1 MTTPQDMVSDLQD
14 VPELVEA
21 QVAAGLD
28 RDDVFMQLF
37 NAWADRLA
45 KHTKMAPKGKIAVT
59 QAINSGPWTA
69 SQKKDLAGVLHF
81 TASSKTNSARRP
93 CQKVKHPENF
103 IRTSV
108 TAKLRSKLGRASK
121 LSLLATEMRNI
132 GIENADEPLLFRLV
146 QILAWAEDD
155 WGMTQDDILQYMDNL
170 QSYIKAVPRN
180 KELEY
185 IEHYPA
191 SAELL
196 TPKFQ
201 AIAFPDKNI
210 PVPVDLPELDN
221 ILAGNKMRG
230 RKASKNHPSIPKW
243 LEHVPEEHKSSVML
257 ALKKSSSSA
266 SISSLPDSPTPEKP
280 TPPSMSADAFRFTA
294 PPAIENAKMK
304 SDATSKGEPMGVDD
318 TDSDDEA
325 DGVACSNTIDD
336 MEKTMIAAR
345 SGLRAKIMK
354 RPAAAKSVL
363 KRKPASSTSS
373 TAVQKKPATK
383 GKTKTAPMKAIG
395 TWKIVHSRIYH
406 RTRDA
411 VYKKT
416 GDHEKAKDA
425 ASAAC
430 TKAKV
435 KFLANTLKL
444 D

>member
-1 MTTPQDMVSDLQD
+1 MVSDLQD

-28 RDDVFMQLF
+28 RDEVFMQLF
-37 NAWADRLA
+37 NDWAARLA
-45 KHTKMAPKGKIAVT
+45 KHQKMAAKGKIAVT

-81 TASSKTNSARRP
+81 TASSNTSSARRP
-93 CQKVKHPENF
+93 CQKVRQPENF

-146 QILAWAEDD
+146 QILAWADGD
-155 WGMTQDDILQYMDNL
+155 WEMTQDDILQYMDNL
-170 QSYIKAVPRN
+170 RAYIKAVPRN

-196 TPKFQ
+196 PPKFQ
-201 AIAFPDKNI
+201 ATAFPDKNI
-210 PVPVDLPELDN
+210 PVPVDIPELDN

-230 RKASKNHPSIPKW
+230 RKASKKHASIPKW

-257 ALKKSSSSA
+257 ALKKSSSSSSNS
-266 SISSLPDSPTPEKP
+266 SIPDSDTPEKP
-280 TPPSMSADAFRFTA
+280 TPPSMSADAFRFTT

-304 SDATSKGEPMGVDD
+304 SEATPKGDPMGVDGS
-318 TDSDDEA
+318 DSDDDA
-325 DGVACSNTIDD
+325 DGIACSNTIDD
-336 MEKTMIAAR
+336 MEKNMIAAR
-345 SGLRAKIMK
+345 SGLRAKNMK

-363 KRKPASSTSS
+363 MKKPASSTSS
-373 TAVQKKPATK
+373 KAVQKKPATK
-383 GKTKTAPMKAIG
+383 CKGKTAPMKVIG
-395 TWKIVHSRIYH
+395 TWKVIHSRIYH

-416 GDHEKAKDA
+416 GDHKKAKDA

-430 TKAKV
+430 TKAKA
-435 KFLANTLKL
+435 KFLANTLNL